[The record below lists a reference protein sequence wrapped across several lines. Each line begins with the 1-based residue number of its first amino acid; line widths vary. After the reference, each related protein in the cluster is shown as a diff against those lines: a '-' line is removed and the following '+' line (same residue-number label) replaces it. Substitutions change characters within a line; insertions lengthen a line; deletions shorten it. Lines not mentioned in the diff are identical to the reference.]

1 MASQNAQKYMTK
13 SAQFVTMSNELMA
26 KAHHECYNS
35 IQKLVAEAHAD
46 RQAANER
53 RRRPRNT
60 EGTLGVSIFFLCFLY
75 NLFSFLLTL
84 FISFLM

>member
-13 SAQFVTMSNELMA
+13 AAHFVTMSNELMA
-26 KAHHECYNS
+26 KAHHECYS
-35 IQKLVAEAHAD
+35 SMQKLVADARVD

-60 EGTLGVSIFFLCFLY
+60 EGTSGAGIFFLVF
-75 NLFSFLLTL
+75 FV
-84 FISFLM
+84 